1 MSNSKSS
8 VRVTVASTASRINFR
23 VNSDNRH
30 RAITL
35 TMKEMKRLQGSPP
48 IKFGKDDKATGPFK
62 LMQ

>member
-8 VRVTVASTASRINFR
+8 IRVTVASTARRINFR

-30 RAITL
+30 RVITL
-35 TMKEMKRLQGSPP
+35 PMKEMKRLQGSPP